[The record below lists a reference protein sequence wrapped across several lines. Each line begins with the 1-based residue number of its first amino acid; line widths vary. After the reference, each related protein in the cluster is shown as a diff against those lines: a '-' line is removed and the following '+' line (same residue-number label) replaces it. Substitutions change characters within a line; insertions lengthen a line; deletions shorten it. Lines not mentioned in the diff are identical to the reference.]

1 MNYGKNIIWFRDT
14 SIEDIQIVGG
24 KNASLGEMISNLSKK
39 NISVPDGFSITTYA
53 YDNFLKFNNLEEKIT
68 SILTDLN
75 YDDHINLKRSGLKIR
90 NLIQD
95 GKFPQDIYEE
105 IVENYKILSRNY
117 LDSDGIPQEKTD
129 VAVRSSGTAEDLP
142 DASFAGQQETYLN
155 IRGKSRLI
163 EAVKN
168 CFASLFTDR
177 AISYRKKIGYDDKH
191 VKISVGVQ
199 KMVRSDLGSSGVAFT
214 LDPISGF
221 KGSILINGSLGL
233 GENIVGGK
241 ITPDEFILSKRN
253 LTSLHYPI
261 LNKKLGDKSFK
272 MIYDTN
278 PRNQVTNVKVPE
290 EERYKFC
297 ISDLNLIKLGRW
309 CIEIEEYY
317 SQKYGKWTPVDI
329 EWAYDGLLEELFIV
343 QARPETVISN
353 REKNVLETYK
363 LLDKTNNPILTKGVA
378 VGDKV
383 STGKVKIIY
392 SLEDRDGSKGEDFFE
407 EGDILVTDIT
417 TPDWENL
424 MQKAGGIITN
434 KGGRVCH
441 AAIIAREFGIP
452 TIVGT
457 GNCTEVLKN
466 FDTVSV
472 SCAEGDTGFI
482 YKGEVKFKKEIL
494 DLRSIPET
502 KTKLMLNIANPE
514 TSFKHSFLPHSGVG
528 LLRLEFIINNF
539 IKAHPNSLLAY
550 DMNALQENPEISEKI
565 NRLIKGYKSGKN
577 YYMEK
582 LTTGIG
588 RIAEAFYP
596 EKVIV
601 RFSDFKSNEYKS
613 LLGGEIFEPREEN
626 PMIGWR
632 GCSRYYSENFCDAF
646 DLECKAIKFVRE
658 QMNLKN
664 VTVMLPF
671 CRTIEE
677 VIKVQDRMKQ
687 NGLVRGEKEL
697 EIYLMCEIPSN
708 VMLGAEFS
716 EYVDGFSIGSND
728 LTQMTLGLD
737 RDSGL
742 VSHLFDEN
750 NEAVRRMINLI
761 INICKMKNKKIGI
774 CGQAPSDYP
783 EFTKFLVEQGINSI
797 SLMPDSLVRTK
808 INVHEIE
815 NSSV

>member
-1 MNYGKNIIWFRDT
+1 MD
-14 SIEDIQIVGG
+14 DISIVGG
-24 KNASLGEMISNLSKK
+24 KNASLSEMIANLTSK
-39 NISVPDGFSITTYA
+39 NISVPDGFSITTHA
-53 YDNFLKFNNLEEKIT
+53 YDKYLEFNNIGETINTILEN
-68 SILTDLN
+68 LDH
-75 YDDHINLKRSGLKIR
+75 DDHINLKRCGLKIR
-90 NLIQD
+90 TLIQD
-95 GKFPQDIYEE
+95 GKFPEDIYEE
-105 IVENYKILSRNY
+105 IIQSYRVLSKKYR
-117 LDSDGIPQEKTD
+117 DSEGNPQEKTD

-155 IRGKSRLI
+155 VRGKSRLMESI
-163 EAVKN
+163 KN

-177 AISYRKKIGYDDKH
+177 AISYRRKIGYDNKK

-221 KGSILINGSLGL
+221 KNSVLVNGSLGL
-233 GENIVGGK
+233 GENVVGGK
-241 ITPDEFILSKRN
+241 ITPDEFVLSKRN
-253 LTSLHYPI
+253 LKSNHYPI
-261 LNKKLGDKSFK
+261 LDKKLGDKTFK
-272 MIYDTN
+272 MIYDPN
-278 PRNQVTNVKVPE
+278 PRNHVTNVKVSE
-290 EERYKFC
+290 EERYRFC
-297 ISDLNLIKLGRW
+297 ISDEDLIELGNW
-309 CIEIEEYY
+309 CLIIEDYY
-317 SQKYGKWTPVDI
+317 SEKYGKWTPVDI
-329 EWAYDGLLEELFIV
+329 EWAYDGLLNQLFIV

-353 REKNVLETYK
+353 RKQNVLETYK
-363 LLDKTNNPILTKGVA
+363 IKDTTKNTVLTKGVA
-378 VGDKV
+378 VGDKI
-383 STGKVKIIY
+383 STGRVKIIY
-392 SLEDRDGSKGEDFFE
+392 SLDDRDGSNGEDFFE

-457 GNCTEVLKN
+457 GNCTEVLRN
-466 FDTVSV
+466 FDTVTV
-472 SCAEGDTGFI
+472 SCVEGDTGFV
-482 YKGEVKFKKEIL
+482 YQGSVDFEKESI
-494 DLRSIPET
+494 DLQKIEDT

-514 TSFKHSFLPHSGVG
+514 TAFKNSFLPHSGVG

-539 IKAHPNSLLAY
+539 IKAHPNALLAY
-550 DMNALQENPEISEKI
+550 DMNMFQENDHIRNKIS
-565 NRLIKGYKSGKN
+565 NLISGYKNGKD

-582 LTTGIG
+582 LITGIG

-596 EKVIV
+596 ERVIV

-613 LLGGEIFEPREEN
+613 LLGGSLFEPDEEN

-646 DLECKAIKFVRE
+646 KLECDAIKFIRE
-658 QMNLKN
+658 EMNMRN

-671 CRTIEE
+671 CRTIDE
-677 VIKVQDRMKQ
+677 VIKVEDKMKEY
-687 NGLVRGEKEL
+687 GLERGVNDL

-708 VMLGAEFS
+708 VVLGAEFS

-750 NEAVRRMINLI
+750 NEAVRRMISLI

-783 EFTKFLVEQGINSI
+783 EFTKFLVEKGIDSV
-797 SLMPDSLVRTK
+797 SLMPDSLVKTK
-808 INVHEIE
+808 LAVRKIE
-815 NSSV
+815 ESISSSE

>member
-1 MNYGKNIIWFRDT
+1 MDNILWLNEV
-14 SIEDIQIVGG
+14 SYEDSDLVGG
-24 KNASLGEMISNLSKK
+24 KNASLGEMMQNLDSLDIKIP
-39 NISVPDGFSITTYA
+39 NGFCITTRA
-53 YDNFLKFNNLEEKIT
+53 YTNFLEYNKIEEKINK
-68 SILTDLN
+68 ILEELDYT
-75 YDDHINLKRSGLKIR
+75 DHINLKRSGLRLR

-95 GKFPQDIYEE
+95 GKFDRETYEE
-105 IVENYKILSRNY
+105 IITNYKILSKQF
-117 LDSDGIPQEKTD
+117 LDSEGNKQEKTD

-155 IRGKSRLI
+155 IRGKSKLI
-163 EAVKN
+163 ESIKN
-168 CFASLFTDR
+168 CFASLYTDR
-177 AISYRKKIGYDDKH
+177 AIAYRKKINYDNKK
-191 VKISVGVQ
+191 VKISVCIQ

-221 KGSILINGSLGL
+221 KGSILINGSFGL

-241 ITPDEFILSKRN
+241 ITPDEFILSKRSLKN
-253 LTSLHYPI
+253 LYYPI
-261 LNKKLGDKSFK
+261 LNKKLGDKTFK

-278 PRNQVTNVKVPE
+278 PRNQVVNVKIPE
-290 EERYKFC
+290 QEQEKFC
-297 ISDLNLIKLGRW
+297 ICDLDLIRLGNW
-309 CIEIEEYY
+309 CLKIEDYY
-317 SQKYGKWTPVDI
+317 SSKKGKWTPMDI
-329 EWAYDGLLEELFIV
+329 EWALDGLSGELFIV

-353 REKNVLETYK
+353 VNSSVMENYK
-363 LLDKTNNPILTKGVA
+363 ITERGKILTEGVA

-383 STGKVKIIY
+383 GKGRVKIIY
-392 SLEDRDGSKGEDFFE
+392 SLEDRDGSLGENFFQ

-417 TPDWENL
+417 TPDWENI

-457 GNCTEVLKN
+457 GNCTEILKN
-466 FDTVSV
+466 LENVTVS
-472 SCAEGDTGFI
+472 CCEGDTGFV
-482 YKGEVKFKKEIL
+482 YDGNTQFTKEKI
-494 DLRSIPET
+494 DLTEIKET
-502 KTKLMLNIANPE
+502 RTKLMLNIANPE
-514 TSFKHSFLPHSGVG
+514 NAFKYSFLPHSGVG

-539 IKAHPNSLLAY
+539 VKVHPNALLAY
-550 DMNALQENPEISEKI
+550 DMNALQNHQDVSNKI
-565 NRLIKGYKSGKN
+565 KKMLRGHLLGAD

-582 LTTGIG
+582 MVTGIG

-613 LLGGEIFEPREEN
+613 LLGGELFEPEEEN

-632 GCSRYYSENFCDAF
+632 GCSRYYSENFENAF
-646 DLECKAIKFVRE
+646 ELECKAIKFVRE

-664 VTVMLPF
+664 VIVMLPF

-677 VIKVQDRMKQ
+677 VIKVQKKMKLYGLERGK
-687 NGLVRGEKEL
+687 NGL

-708 VMLGAEFS
+708 VMLGMEFS

-742 VSHLFDEN
+742 VSHLFNEN
-750 NEAVRRMINLI
+750 NEAVKRMITLI

-783 EFTKFLVEQGINSI
+783 EFTEFLVNQGIGSI
-797 SLMPDSLVRTK
+797 SLIPDTLIKTK
-808 INVHEIE
+808 INVKKIE
-815 NSSV
+815 DAIN

>member
-1 MNYGKNIIWFRDT
+1 MENILWFSNT
-14 SIEDIQIVGG
+14 TIEDIDIVGG
-24 KNASLGEMISNLSKK
+24 KNASLGEMISNLSIKG
-39 NISVPDGFSITTYA
+39 IEVPDGFSITTHA
-53 YDNFLKFNNLEEKIT
+53 YDRYLEHNNLSGKLN
-68 SILTDLN
+68 SILENLDHS
-75 YDDHINLKRSGLKIR
+75 DHINVKRSGLKIR

-95 GKFPQDIYEE
+95 GKFPEDIYTE
-105 IVENYKILSRNY
+105 IVESYRKLSRKY
-117 LDSDGIPQEKTD
+117 TDTDGNLQQKTD

-155 IRGKSRLI
+155 VRGKNRLI
-163 EAVKN
+163 ESIKN

-177 AISYRKKIGYDDKH
+177 VISYRKKIGYDSKK
-191 VKISVGVQ
+191 VKISVGIQ

-214 LDPISGF
+214 VDPTSGF
-221 KGSILINGSLGL
+221 KGSILVNGSFGL

-253 LTSLHYPI
+253 LKNLDYPI
-261 LNKKLGDKSFK
+261 LDKKMGDKTFK

-278 PRNQVTNVKVPE
+278 PRNQVKNVKVSE
-290 EERYKFC
+290 EERHRFC
-297 ISDLNLIKLGRW
+297 ISDLNLMKLGRW
-309 CIEIEEYY
+309 CVTIEEYY
-317 SQKYGKWTPVDI
+317 SEKYGKWTPVDI
-329 EWAYDGLLEELFIV
+329 EWAYDGLLEEIFIV

-353 REKNVLETYK
+353 RKNTTLETYK
-363 LLDKTNNPILTKGVA
+363 IKDKSENPVLIQGVS
-378 VGDKV
+378 VGDKI
-383 STGKVKIIY
+383 SSGKVKIIY

-457 GNCTEVLKN
+457 GNCTDVLKN

-472 SCAEGDTGFI
+472 SCVEGDTGFV
-482 YKGEVKFKKEIL
+482 YQGEVKFEKESV
-494 DLRSIPET
+494 DLEKIEDT

-514 TSFKHSFLPHSGVG
+514 TAFQHSFLPHAGVG

-539 IKAHPNSLLAY
+539 IKAHPNALLGY
-550 DMNALQENPEISEKI
+550 DMNAFQENDEIRENISK
-565 NRLIKGYKSGKN
+565 LIVGYKSGKN

-582 LTTGIG
+582 LVTGIG

-613 LLGGEIFEPREEN
+613 LLGGRIFEPDEEN

-646 DLECKAIKFVRE
+646 KLECNAIKFVRE
-658 QMNLKN
+658 EMNMKN

-677 VIKVQDRMKQ
+677 VIKVQDKMKEY
-687 NGLVRGEKEL
+687 GLERGVNDL

-742 VSHLFDEN
+742 ISHLFDEN
-750 NEAVRRMINLI
+750 NEAVRRMISLI
-761 INICKMKNKKIGI
+761 INICKMKGKKIGI

-783 EFTKFLVEQGINSI
+783 EFTKFLVERGINSI
-797 SLMPDSLVRTK
+797 SLMPDSLIKTK
-808 INVHEIE
+808 INIKEIE
-815 NSSV
+815 NSTL

>member
-1 MNYGKNIIWFRDT
+1 MENILWFSNT
-14 SIEDIQIVGG
+14 TIEDIDIVGG
-24 KNASLGEMISNLSKK
+24 KNASLGEMISNLSIKG
-39 NISVPDGFSITTYA
+39 IEVPDGFSITTHA
-53 YDNFLKFNNLEEKIT
+53 YDRYLEHNNLSGKLN
-68 SILTDLN
+68 SILENLDHS
-75 YDDHINLKRSGLKIR
+75 DHINVKRSGLKIR

-95 GKFPQDIYEE
+95 GKFPEDIYTE
-105 IVENYKILSRNY
+105 IVESYRKLSRKY
-117 LDSDGIPQEKTD
+117 TDTDGNLQQKTD

-155 IRGKSRLI
+155 VRGKNRLI
-163 EAVKN
+163 ESIKN

-177 AISYRKKIGYDDKH
+177 VISYRKKIGYDSKK
-191 VKISVGVQ
+191 VKISVGIQ

-214 LDPISGF
+214 VDPTSGF
-221 KGSILINGSLGL
+221 KGSILVNGSFGL

-253 LTSLHYPI
+253 LKNLDYPI
-261 LNKKLGDKSFK
+261 LDKKMGDKTFK

-278 PRNQVTNVKVPE
+278 PRNQVKNVKVSE
-290 EERYKFC
+290 EERHRFC
-297 ISDLNLIKLGRW
+297 ISDLNLMKLGRW
-309 CIEIEEYY
+309 CVTIEEYY
-317 SQKYGKWTPVDI
+317 SEKYGKWTPVDI
-329 EWAYDGLLEELFIV
+329 EWAYDGLLEEIFIV

-353 REKNVLETYK
+353 RKNTTLETYK
-363 LLDKTNNPILTKGVA
+363 IKDKSENPVLIQGVS
-378 VGDKV
+378 VGDKI
-383 STGKVKIIY
+383 SSGKVKIIY
-392 SLEDRDGSKGEDFFE
+392 ALEDRDGSKGEDFFE

-457 GNCTEVLKN
+457 GNCTDVLKN

-472 SCAEGDTGFI
+472 SCVEGDTGFV
-482 YKGEVKFKKEIL
+482 YQGEVKFEKESV
-494 DLRSIPET
+494 DLEKIEDT

-514 TSFKHSFLPHSGVG
+514 TAFQHSFLPHAGVG

-539 IKAHPNSLLAY
+539 IKAHPNALLGY
-550 DMNALQENPEISEKI
+550 DMNAFQENDEIRENISK
-565 NRLIKGYKSGKN
+565 LIVGYKSGKN

-582 LTTGIG
+582 LVTGIG

-613 LLGGEIFEPREEN
+613 LLGGRIFEPDEEN

-646 DLECKAIKFVRE
+646 KLECNAIKFVRE
-658 QMNLKN
+658 EMNMKN

-677 VIKVQDRMKQ
+677 VIKVQDKMKEY
-687 NGLVRGEKEL
+687 GLERGVNDL

-742 VSHLFDEN
+742 ISHLFDEN
-750 NEAVRRMINLI
+750 NEAVRRMISLI
-761 INICKMKNKKIGI
+761 INICKMKGKKIGI

-783 EFTKFLVEQGINSI
+783 EFTKFLVERGINSI
-797 SLMPDSLVRTK
+797 SLMPDSLIKTK
-808 INVHEIE
+808 INIKEIE
-815 NSSV
+815 NSTL

>member
-1 MNYGKNIIWFRDT
+1 MKNILWFNQVSLD
-14 SIEDIQIVGG
+14 DINLVGG
-24 KNASLGEMISNLSKK
+24 KNASLGEMMQNLSET
-39 NISVPDGFSITTYA
+39 NVEIPNGFAITTVSYEK
-53 YDNFLKFNNLEEKIT
+53 FLDFNNLNSKLDD
-68 SILTDLN
+68 ILKNIN
-75 YDDHINLKRSGLKIR
+75 YEDHVNLKRSGLKIR

-95 GKFPQDIYEE
+95 GKFPEDLYDE
-105 IVENYKILSRNY
+105 IVTSYRVLSNNYTDTEGNI
-117 LDSDGIPQEKTD
+117 QEKTD

-155 IRGKSRLI
+155 IRGKSRLM

-168 CFASLFTDR
+168 CFASLYTDR
-177 AISYRKKIGYDDKH
+177 AIAYRKKIGYDTKK

-214 LDPISGF
+214 LDPVTGF
-221 KGSILINGSLGL
+221 KGSILVNGSFGL

-253 LTSLHYPI
+253 LKSGAYPF
-261 LNKKLGDKSFK
+261 LNKKLGVKDFK
-272 MIYDTN
+272 MVYDSN
-278 PRNQVTNVKVPE
+278 PRNQVKNVKVTE
-290 EERYKFC
+290 EETNKFC
-297 ISDLNLIKLGRW
+297 ICDLDLIRLGKW
-309 CIEIEEYY
+309 CLQIETYY
-317 SQKYGKWTPVDI
+317 SEKYNKWTPVDI
-329 EWAYDGLLEELFIV
+329 EWAYDGLSDQLFIV

-353 REKNVLETYK
+353 KKSNTLTTYKIEKNIQK
-363 LLDKTNNPILTKGVA
+363 KILTEGVS

-383 STGKVKIIY
+383 SSGKVKIIY
-392 SLEDRDGSKGEDFFE
+392 SLEDRDGTEGENFFE

-417 TPDWENL
+417 TPDWENI

-466 FDTVSV
+466 LQTVTV
-472 SCAEGDTGFI
+472 SCAEGDTGFV
-482 YKGEVKFKKEIL
+482 YEGDVNFTKEEINL
-494 DLRSIPET
+494 ETLPET

-514 TSFKHSFLPHSGVG
+514 NAFKHSFLPHSGVG

-539 IKAHPNSLLAY
+539 IKVHPKALLLY
-550 DMNALQENPEISEKI
+550 DKDKTLSSKI
-565 NRLIKGYKSGKN
+565 EPIIRGYKSGKD
-577 YYMEK
+577 YYSEK
-582 LTTGIG
+582 MITGLG
-588 RIAEAFYP
+588 RIGEAFYP

-613 LLGGEIFEPREEN
+613 LLGGKIFEPDEEN

-632 GCSRYYSENFCDAF
+632 GCSRYYSQEFEDAF
-646 DLECKAIKFVRE
+646 ELECRAIKFVRE
-658 QMNLKN
+658 SMDLKN
-664 VTVMLPF
+664 IAVMLPF
-671 CRTIEE
+671 CRTIDE
-677 VIKVQDRMKQ
+677 VIKVQDTMKKY
-687 NGLVRGEKEL
+687 GLIRGEDNL

-708 VMLGAEFS
+708 VMMGSEFS

-750 NEAVRRMINLI
+750 NEAVRRMITLI
-761 INICKMKNKKIGI
+761 INICKMKGKKIGI
-774 CGQAPSDYP
+774 CGQAPSDSP
-783 EFTKFLVEQGINSI
+783 EFTKFLVENEIDSI
-797 SLMPDSLVRTK
+797 SLMPDSLVKTK
-808 INVHEIE
+808 INVNKIE
-815 NSSV
+815 NSTS